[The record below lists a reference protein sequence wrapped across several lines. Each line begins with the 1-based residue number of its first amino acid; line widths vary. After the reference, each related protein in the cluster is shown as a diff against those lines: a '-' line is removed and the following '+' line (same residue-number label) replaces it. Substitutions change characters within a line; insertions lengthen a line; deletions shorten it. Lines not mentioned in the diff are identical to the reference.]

1 MLPPE
6 ILDLIL
12 SWHMPVCAQ
21 AFAGN
26 PRYILYW
33 CYDKGAL
40 REVLGMTRDQYRVV
54 QSSLGKFMRR
64 VPKTNQWLSKLSGQ
78 ARTANRTRGARS
90 AQGDEG
96 WALKGSLSGGL
107 PIERVAPDP
116 LCGDGGLQTH
126 EPRIPTQASGRRSG
140 LAAARKN
147 LGRKSYVGLP
157 APGINQFT

>member
-6 ILDLIL
+6 LLDLIL
-12 SWHMPVCAQ
+12 SWHTPVCAQ

-64 VPKTNQWLSKLSGQ
+64 VPKTNQWLSKLS
-78 ARTANRTRGARS
+78 
-90 AQGDEG
+90 
-96 WALKGSLSGGL
+96 
-107 PIERVAPDP
+107 I
-116 LCGDGGLQTH
+116 CGDGGLQTH
-126 EPRIPTQASGRRSG
+126 EPRIPTQARGRRSG
-140 LAAARKN
+140 LAAARHPIA
-147 LGRKSYVGLP
+147 RKSYVGL
-157 APGINQFT
+157 APPEIKQFT

>member
-6 ILDLIL
+6 ILDLVL

-64 VPKTNQWLSKLSGQ
+64 VPKTNQWLSKLK
-78 ARTANRTRGARS
+78 R
-90 AQGDEG
+90 DEG
-96 WALKGSLSGGL
+96 WALKGS
-107 PIERVAPDP
+107 

-140 LAAARKN
+140 LAAARHPIA
-147 LGRKSYVGLP
+147 RRSYVGLA

>member
-6 ILDLIL
+6 ILDLVL

-64 VPKTNQWLSKLSGQ
+64 VPKTNQWLSNLSGQ

-90 AQGDEG
+90 A
-96 WALKGSLSGGL
+96 S
-107 PIERVAPDP
+107 

>member
-6 ILDLIL
+6 ILDLVL

-64 VPKTNQWLSKLSGQ
+64 VPKTNQWLSNLS
-78 ARTANRTRGARS
+78 
-90 AQGDEG
+90 
-96 WALKGSLSGGL
+96 
-107 PIERVAPDP
+107 